1 MLSLNHIIV
10 LNLALV
16 LTHQVDAAFWR
27 EWEMFGL
34 LGGIQLFNALN
45 VVIFLVVLSCF
56 VAVIQRRP
64 SGFRCSLA
72 IALLCASV
80 LPIHAAFALSGFSQ
94 FHLPFSVFLIVATFL
109 VSIVQVAL
117 TVRARQEFGG
127 RMNSTA
133 GGSALSSA
141 SNITGSDT

>member
-34 LGGIQLFNALN
+34 PGGIQLFNAIN
-45 VVIFLVVLSCF
+45 VGIFLAVLFCF
-56 VAVIQRRP
+56 VSVIQRRP
-64 SGFRCSLA
+64 SGFRCSLV

-80 LPIHAAFALSGFSQ
+80 LPIHAAFALSGFIQ
-94 FHLPFSVFLIVATFL
+94 FHLPF
-109 VSIVQVAL
+109 
-117 TVRARQEFGG
+117 
-127 RMNSTA
+127 
-133 GGSALSSA
+133 
-141 SNITGSDT
+141 

>member
-1 MLSLNHIIV
+1 MLSLNRVTV

-34 LGGIQLFNALN
+34 PGGIQLFNALN
-45 VVIFLVVLSCF
+45 VVVFLVVLFCF

-64 SGFRCSLA
+64 SGFRCSLI

-80 LPIHAAFALSGFSQ
+80 LPIHAAFALSGFTQ
-94 FHLPFSVFLIVATFL
+94 FHLPFSVFLIVATFA
-109 VSIVQVAL
+109 VSVVQVVL
-117 TVRARQEFGG
+117 TFRARHEFGG
-127 RMNSTA
+127 A
-133 GGSALSSA
+133 
-141 SNITGSDT
+141 